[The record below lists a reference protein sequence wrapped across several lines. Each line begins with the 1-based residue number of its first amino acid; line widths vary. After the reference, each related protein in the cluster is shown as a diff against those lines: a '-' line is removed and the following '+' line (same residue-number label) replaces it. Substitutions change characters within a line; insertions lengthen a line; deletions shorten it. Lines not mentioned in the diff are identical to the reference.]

1 MENKK
6 YRPDSG
12 GTIDKID
19 KAVLQND
26 KLKSVKQDWEGKAF
40 DNDEKREIVIV
51 KINKQTVF
59 KDEST
64 IKNCTK
70 HNITTEY

>member
-26 KLKSVKQDWEGKAF
+26 KLKSVKKDWEGKAI
-40 DNDEKREIVIV
+40 DKDEKKEIDIV
-51 KINKQTVF
+51 KMIEQGGF
-59 KDEST
+59 KYE
-64 IKNCTK
+64 K
-70 HNITTEY
+70 